1 MQTQIRIVSE
11 PKVIESIMRPRIMEI
26 LHENISKI
34 NLGELVLN
42 KLIVQHA
49 FETSWH
55 CDALTN
61 MKITYCKIEKL
72 DIISI
77 NKIHCRFPLQTE
89 KTFIVDVKS
98 VYYGDGTV
106 EITNLKETIR
116 AINNLFCERCGNETD
131 ECSCVH
137 ENIQP
142 IQEQSSTSRGS
153 ISLNTLDINY
163 NLDQDLDP
171 EIFDLTDSFWE
182 SPTEKYNSSLPKI
195 DFDKFIPVIKGV
207 SQTFKIKYQDAENIA
222 RKIIASNPEISE
234 GVLAS
239 EMLKHT
245 A

>member
-116 AINNLFCERCGNETD
+116 AINNLFCERCGNETGHG
-131 ECSCVH
+131 V
-137 ENIQP
+137 
-142 IQEQSSTSRGS
+142 R
-153 ISLNTLDINY
+153 SLAVR
-163 NLDQDLDP
+163 P
-171 EIFDLTDSFWE
+171 E
-182 SPTEKYNSSLPKI
+182 
-195 DFDKFIPVIKGV
+195 
-207 SQTFKIKYQDAENIA
+207 DAEVQEPIRPTLHGSQRLA
-222 RKIIASNPEISE
+222 GAQRRP
-234 GVLAS
+234 GFVLADIGRVF
-239 EMLKHT
+239 
-245 A
+245 